1 MKKWR
6 KVVIVGDAGTG
17 KSINALHAAKK
28 ISKNIGHAY
37 SLVDLDK
44 KINARHK
51 GVILVDDV
59 DAMGRKWKTILEKA
73 SLVKNMRVIATS
85 TKNVIVSGFH
95 TIRIKA
101 PRGKDMKELAAVKGW
116 KMIKGTRN
124 LVDLVKANV
133 YDGGVLDAESTSS
146 LKEVRSILNGKGS
159 KKVDKGVIEQ
169 VIRNGYEMD
178 HSPDKIEEL
187 TRAAAGA
194 WIFMFS
200 RGKPSA
206 LLSTINKTTGA
217 ASIMYRKG
225 IIDA

>member
-1 MKKWR
+1 
-6 KVVIVGDAGTG
+6 
-17 KSINALHAAKK
+17 
-28 ISKNIGHAY
+28 
-37 SLVDLDK
+37 
-44 KINARHK
+44 
-51 GVILVDDV
+51 
-59 DAMGRKWKTILEKA
+59 
-73 SLVKNMRVIATS
+73 
-85 TKNVIVSGFH
+85 
-95 TIRIKA
+95 
-101 PRGKDMKELAAVKGW
+101 MKELAAVKGW